1 MESRH
6 GELRLSPSGPRLH
19 FLSWGEPSHPPLVLL
34 HGGGANAH
42 WWEHMAPALAERF
55 HVVAPDFRGHGDSER
70 PEELIPGAFN
80 EDLEGILRELGEAP
94 ATLVGHSMGANVALA
109 HATRHA
115 LRCLILLDPARGGT
129 PRSRRRLRLA
139 LTLRQS
145 YASRDEAIERFRFLP
160 DAEYA
165 SESIRHAIARHSVE
179 QGPDGRWRYK
189 FDSRWF
195 GLPGSRRP
203 DAGAVTCPVLV
214 VRGQESQVLSSE
226 AGIALS
232 QSFPAGE
239 FAEIER
245 AGHHLQLDQ
254 PAAVVECLSGFLTR
268 HALPSP

>member
-1 MESRH
+1 M
-6 GELRLSPSGPRLH
+6 
-19 FLSWGEPSHPPLVLL
+19 LL

-109 HATRHA
+109 HATRHP
-115 LRCLILLDPARGGT
+115 LCCLILLDPARGGT

-165 SESIRHAIARHSVE
+165 SESIRHSIARHSVE

-195 GLPGSRRP
+195 GLPGSRQP

-239 FAEIER
+239 FA
-245 AGHHLQLDQ
+245 
-254 PAAVVECLSGFLTR
+254 
-268 HALPSP
+268 